1 MMLDKKRPYG
11 IITGHDHAKYE
22 QDGVLYKPDG
32 TPILPKNTLTLKG
45 TKNGMELGNKQRQR
59 SGENPVG
66 TRAIHEGP
74 GA

>member
-1 MMLDKKRPYG
+1 MSLDKKRPYG

-45 TKNGMELGNKQRQR
+45 TKNGMERGHKQRQ
-59 SGENPVG
+59 
-66 TRAIHEGP
+66 
-74 GA
+74 